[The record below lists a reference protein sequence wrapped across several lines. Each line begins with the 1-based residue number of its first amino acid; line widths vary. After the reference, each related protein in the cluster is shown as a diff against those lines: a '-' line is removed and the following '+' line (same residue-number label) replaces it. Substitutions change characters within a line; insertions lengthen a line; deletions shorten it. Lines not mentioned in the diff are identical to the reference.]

1 MSTNGRV
8 RRGPHAFAARPPR
21 DDHQHWGFGTP
32 AGTLASNERR
42 KPNHAREWKMRL
54 TQRRRSQ
61 PKHVRGWKSRLTAPG
76 RRNLTTAGATL
87 VLVAAAM
94 LAGRGDGLDP
104 DAQTVSLE
112 SGAGVSVTDRA
123 LHAPDVPAIS
133 VGQAHVRDSKG
144 TPKLPTSALAHL
156 DIPET
161 ALLAYQRAA
170 DVINQVD
177 DSCGLSWTLLAAI
190 GRVESD
196 HGRYGGAELRT
207 DGTSSPQIRGVALDG
222 RGPVAE
228 IRDTDAGQLDKDAV
242 WDRAVGPMQFLPST
256 WSVVGVD
263 GDGDGVRS
271 PNDIDDA
278 ALATAVFLCSAPGD
292 LASPSGMETA
302 VFRYNPS
309 SSYVA
314 SVLAVERSYRA
325 GEFDTA
331 DELPQAD
338 SAEIMATRA
347 PDPATGLPSGSGPDG
362 EGDATHAAHAIRA
375 GSGPGQPGPDP
386 SPTGSPGASPTTGT
400 GTPDPSPTTGTP
412 DPSPTTGTGTPD
424 PGPVEMSGELSPT
437 ACGPDVW
444 CLGGTPLDTGSDE
457 ELAETAWSDFDADRE
472 LETNAEELAG
482 LAGAKVRVLAV
493 PGTAPAVVVAIGD
506 ADYGP
511 GH

>member
-1 MSTNGRV
+1 
-8 RRGPHAFAARPPR
+8 
-21 DDHQHWGFGTP
+21 
-32 AGTLASNERR
+32 
-42 KPNHAREWKMRL
+42 MRL
-54 TQRRRSQ
+54 TQRPRAK
-61 PKHVRGWKSRLTAPG
+61 PKHVRDWRTRLAAPG
-76 RRNLTTAGATL
+76 RRNVTTAGATL

-94 LAGRGDGLDP
+94 LAGRGDGVDP
-104 DAQTVSLE
+104 DAGTVSLE
-112 SGAGVSVTDRA
+112 AGAGASVTDRA
-123 LHAPDVPAIS
+123 PHLPDVPAIS

-144 TPKLPTSALAHL
+144 TRRLPTSALSRL
-156 DIPET
+156 DIPEA

-170 DVINQVD
+170 DVLAQVD

-196 HGRYGGAELRT
+196 HGRYGGAELRA

-228 IRDTDAGQLDKDAV
+228 IRDTDSGQLDGDAA

-278 ALATAVFLCSAPGD
+278 ALATAVFLCSGPGNLD
-292 LASPSGMETA
+292 SRSGMETA

-309 SSYVA
+309 SSYVV
-314 SVLAVERSYRA
+314 SVLAVERTYRA

-331 DELPQAD
+331 DALPRAD

-347 PDPATGLPSGSGPDG
+347 PDPASGVHSGSGAGG
-362 EGDATHAAHAIRA
+362 EDATHGTHATHAIRA
-375 GSGPGQPGPDP
+375 GSGPGHPGTDP

-400 GTPDPSPTTGTP
+400 GTGTP
-412 DPSPTTGTGTPD
+412 DPSPTTGTGTPGPTTGTGTPGPTTGTPDPGPTDTPDPSPTDTPEPSPTNTPD
-424 PGPVEMSGELSPT
+424 PGPVELSGELA
-437 ACGPDVW
+437 ACGPDAW
-444 CLGGTPLDTGSDE
+444 CLDGTPLDTGSAE
-457 ELAETAWSDFDADRE
+457 ELAATAWSNFDGDEAVESNAD
-472 LETNAEELAG
+472 ELAG
-482 LAGAKVRVLAV
+482 LAGTQVRVLAV
-493 PGTAPAVVVAIGD
+493 PGTAPAVVVAIGG
-506 ADYGP
+506 AEYGP